1 MARKRMFD
9 IEIIDTDLFLEMPI
23 STRLLYYDLSMRADD
38 DGFISNYKKILR
50 MTGTSEDDLKI
61 LLTKQYIL
69 PFDTGVIVIKH
80 WKINNY
86 LRKDRYT
93 QTLYKEEKKQLEE
106 DENGAYLLSRYTTG
120 IPMVYT
126 EEKRIEENSI
136 DKKENI
142 KRKKYGEYQKVLLTD
157 EEYSKLLTEY
167 GSSLTNN
174 LITYLDEYI
183 EMKGY
188 KAKNHYLC
196 IKKWVVKAVKGNENK
211 VPEWMNKEI
220 EVEKY
225 DRETIELAEKI
236 RNAK

>member
-106 DENGAYLLSRYTTG
+106 DENGAYLLSRYTSG
-120 IPMVYT
+120 IPVVYT
-126 EEKRIEENSI
+126 EEKRIEEISI

-196 IKKWVVKAVKGNENK
+196 IKKWVIKAVKGNENK